1 MILKSFKYF
10 LGLIYLSFFLLIFS
24 PKLRGFQGGTK
35 NIDSDSVDINEE
47 KNYNFERRRIYF
59 DGDLPW
65 AKTKEGYQLL
75 AEGSMEQ
82 AKRFADSCLQ
92 NALMSKSFAD
102 KMDAYALVS
111 AFYEKKQDFGRSLF
125 FKKKELL
132 IRDTLLSL
140 NNFES
145 IQRLRQE
152 FDLERKDA
160 QIEKQKETIAQQ
172 TKIWR
177 GLIAV
182 TLLMAVGILFL
193 LYFARQSRKSKE
205 RNALLLK
212 ELNHRV
218 KNNLQTVS
226 SIMRLQ
232 ARQVKDPMVKEV
244 LQESQARLDALSLIH
259 QQLYRTDDVE
269 KINLE
274 KFIHDLIDK
283 LLLTHDLMDK
293 PFERNI
299 SIEKTP
305 LNVDV
310 ALPMGLI
317 INELLTNSFK
327 YAYPSV
333 SDAKLTIQ
341 LQNKKFHYADNG
353 EGLPKNFAP
362 EKTPTFGTQLIMS
375 LSKQLRAK
383 LKFYNLDG
391 ANCDITLP

>member
-1 MILKSFKYF
+1 MKYF
-10 LGLIYLSFFLLIFS
+10 FLCLLFFSLFLS
-24 PKLRGFQGGTK
+24 PKLRGFQGNNK
-35 NIDSDSVDINEE
+35 SVDLDSVDIKDE
-47 KNYNFERRRIYF
+47 KKYNFERRRIYF
-59 DGDLPW
+59 EGDLPW
-65 AKTKEGYQLL
+65 EKTKEGYQLL
-75 AEGSMEQ
+75 EEGSMDQ

-92 NALMSKSFAD
+92 KALMSKSFTD

-152 FDLERKDA
+152 FDLERKDT
-160 QIEKQKETIAQQ
+160 QIEKQQQ
-172 TKIWR
+172 EINQQKKIWR
-177 GLIAV
+177 GLIAI
-182 TLLMAVGILFL
+182 TMLMAVGILFL
-193 LYFARQSRKSKE
+193 LYFVRQSRRSKE

-232 ARQVKDPMVKEV
+232 ARQIKDPAVKEV
-244 LQESQARLDALSLIH
+244 LHESQARLDALSLIH

-269 KINLE
+269 NINLE

-293 PFERNI
+293 PFERDI

-305 LNVDV
+305 LSVDV
-310 ALPMGLI
+310 ALPLGLV

-333 SDAKLTIQ
+333 SEAKLTIH
-341 LQNKKFHYADNG
+341 LQKKKFHYADNG
-353 EGLPKNFAP
+353 EGLPKDFTP
-362 EKTPTFGTQLIMS
+362 EKTPTFGTQLIIS

-383 LKFYNLDG
+383 LKFYNLGG

>member
-1 MILKSFKYF
+1 MKYSF
-10 LGLIYLSFFLLIFS
+10 LYLLFFLLLLS
-24 PKLRGFQGGTK
+24 PKLRGFQGKAKG
-35 NIDSDSVDINEE
+35 IDLDSVDINEE
-47 KNYNFERRRIYF
+47 KKYNFERRRIYF
-59 DGDLPW
+59 EGDLPW
-65 AKTKEGYQLL
+65 EKTKEGYQLL
-75 AEGSMEQ
+75 EEGSMEQ

-92 NALMSKSFAD
+92 KALLSKSFTD

-152 FDLERKDA
+152 FDLERKDT
-160 QIEKQKETIAQQ
+160 QIEKQQQ
-172 TKIWR
+172 EIDQQKKIWR

-182 TLLMAVGILFL
+182 TMLMAVGILFL
-193 LYFARQSRKSKE
+193 LYFVRQSRRSKE

-232 ARQVKDPMVKEV
+232 ARQIKDPMVKEV
-244 LQESQARLDALSLIH
+244 LHESQARLDALSLIH

-269 KINLE
+269 NINLE

-305 LNVDV
+305 LSVDV
-310 ALPMGLI
+310 ALPLGLI

-333 SDAKLTIQ
+333 SEAKLTIQ
-341 LQNKKFHYADNG
+341 LQKKKFHYSDNG
-353 EGLPKNFAP
+353 AGLPNNFAP

-383 LKFYNLDG
+383 LKFYNLGG
-391 ANCDITLP
+391 ANCDIILP

>member
-1 MILKSFKYF
+1 MKYYF
-10 LGLIYLSFFLLIFS
+10 PYLLFFLLFLS
-24 PKLRGFQGGTK
+24 PKLRGFQGNPK
-35 NIDSDSVDINEE
+35 SIDLDSVDIKEE
-47 KNYNFERRRIYF
+47 KKYNFERRRIYF

-65 AKTKEGYQLL
+65 EKTKEGYQLL
-75 AEGSMEQ
+75 SEGSIDQ
-82 AKRFADSCLQ
+82 AKRFADSCLRK
-92 NALMSKSFAD
+92 ALMSTSFTD

-160 QIEKQKETIAQQ
+160 QIEKQNETINQQ
-172 TKIWR
+172 NRIWR
-177 GLIAV
+177 GLIGI
-182 TLLMAVGILFL
+182 TMLMAVGILFL
-193 LYFARQSRKSKE
+193 LYFARQSRRAKE

-232 ARQVKDPMVKEV
+232 ARQIKDPMVKEV
-244 LQESQARLDALSLIH
+244 LNESQARLDALSLIH

-269 KINLE
+269 NINLE

-283 LLLTHDLMDK
+283 LLLTHDLLDK

-305 LNVDV
+305 MSVDV

-333 SDAKLTIQ
+333 SEAKLTIQ
-341 LQNKKFHYADNG
+341 LQKKKFHYADNG
-353 EGLPKNFAP
+353 EGLPNNFSP
-362 EKTPTFGTQLIMS
+362 EKTPTFGTQLIVS

>member
-1 MILKSFKYF
+1 MRYCFFCF
-10 LGLIYLSFFLLIFS
+10 LFFLLFLS
-24 PKLRGFQGGTK
+24 PKLRGFQGTTK
-35 NIDSDSVDINEE
+35 SIDLDSVDINEE
-47 KNYNFERRRIYF
+47 KKYNFERRRIYF

-65 AKTKEGYQLL
+65 EKTKEGYQLL
-75 AEGSMEQ
+75 EEGSMDQ
-82 AKRFADSCLQ
+82 AKRFVDSCLQ
-92 NALMSKSFAD
+92 KALMSKSFTD

-160 QIEKQKETIAQQ
+160 QIEKQKETIDQQ
-172 TKIWR
+172 NKIWK
-177 GLIAV
+177 GLIAI
-182 TLLMAVGILFL
+182 TMLMAVGILFL
-193 LYFARQSRKSKE
+193 LYFARQSRRSKE

-232 ARQVKDPMVKEV
+232 ARQIKDPVVKEV
-244 LQESQARLDALSLIH
+244 LHESQARLDALSLIH

-269 KINLE
+269 NINLE

-293 PFERNI
+293 PFERSI

-305 LNVDV
+305 LSVDV

-333 SDAKLTIQ
+333 SEAKLTIH
-341 LQNKKFHYADNG
+341 LQKKKFHYADNG
-353 EGLPKNFAP
+353 DGLPKNFSP
-362 EKTPTFGTQLIMS
+362 EKTSTFGTQLIMS

>member
-1 MILKSFKYF
+1 MKYSFPYLLLFIL
-10 LGLIYLSFFLLIFS
+10 LLS
-24 PKLRGFQGGTK
+24 PKLRGFQGIA
-35 NIDSDSVDINEE
+35 NSIDLDSIDINEE
-47 KNYNFERRRIYF
+47 KKYNFERRRIYF
-59 DGDLPW
+59 EGDLPW

-75 AEGSMEQ
+75 ADGSLES

-92 NALMSKSFAD
+92 NANNSKSFTD
-102 KMDAYALVS
+102 KIDAYALVS

-152 FDLERKDA
+152 FDLEKKDA
-160 QIEKQKETIAQQ
+160 QIEKQKETIEQQ
-172 TKIWR
+172 SKIWR
-177 GLIAV
+177 GLIAI

-193 LYFARQSRKSKE
+193 LYFARQSRRAKE
-205 RNALLLK
+205 HNALLLK

-232 ARQVKDPMVKEV
+232 ARQIKDPMVKEV
-244 LQESQARLDALSLIH
+244 LNESQARLDALSLIH
-259 QQLYRTDDVE
+259 QQLYRTDDIE
-269 KINLE
+269 NINLE

-283 LLLTHDLMDK
+283 LLFTHDLMDK

-299 SIEKTP
+299 SIEKIP
-305 LNVDV
+305 LSIDV
-310 ALPMGLI
+310 ALPLGLI

-333 SDAKLTIQ
+333 SEAKLTIQ
-341 LQNKKFHYADNG
+341 LQKKKFHYADNG
-353 EGLPKNFAP
+353 EGLPKNFSP
-362 EKTPTFGTQLIMS
+362 EKTATFGTQLIIS

-391 ANCDITLP
+391 ANCDIILP

>member
-1 MILKSFKYF
+1 MKYYF
-10 LGLIYLSFFLLIFS
+10 PYLLVFLLFLS
-24 PKLRGFQGGTK
+24 PKLRGFQGNPK
-35 NIDSDSVDINEE
+35 SIDLDSVDIKEE
-47 KNYNFERRRIYF
+47 KKYNFERRRIYF

-65 AKTKEGYQLL
+65 EKTKEGYQLL
-75 AEGSMEQ
+75 SEGSMDQ
-82 AKRFADSCLQ
+82 AKRFADSCLRK
-92 NALMSKSFAD
+92 ALMSTSFTD

-111 AFYEKKQDFGRSLF
+111 AFYEKKQDFNRSLF
-125 FKKKELL
+125 YKKKELL
-132 IRDTLLSL
+132 TQDTLLSL
-140 NNFES
+140 NNFDA

-152 FDLERKDA
+152 FDSERKDNE
-160 QIEKQKETIAQQ
+160 IKKQQDTIDGQYR
-172 TKIWR
+172 IWK

-182 TLLMAVGILFL
+182 TFLMAAAILFL
-193 LYFARQSRKSKE
+193 LYFARQSRRAKE

-232 ARQVKDPMVKEV
+232 ARQIKDPLVKEV

-269 KINLE
+269 NIYLE
-274 KFIHDLIDK
+274 KFINDLIDK
-283 LLLTHDLMDK
+283 LLLTHNLLDK

-299 SIEKTP
+299 SIEKKP
-305 LNVDV
+305 LSVDV

-333 SDAKLTIQ
+333 SDATLTIVFEK
-341 LQNKKFHYADNG
+341 KKFHYADNG
-353 EGLPKNFAP
+353 SGLPKDFTP
-362 EKTPTFGTQLIMS
+362 EKTPTFGTQLIVS
-375 LSKQLRAK
+375 LSKQLRGK

-391 ANCDITLP
+391 ANCDIILP

>member
-1 MILKSFKYF
+1 MKYLF
-10 LGLIYLSFFLLIFS
+10 LYLLFFLIFLS
-24 PKLRGFQGGTK
+24 PKLRGFQGNAK
-35 NIDSDSVDINEE
+35 SIDLDSVDINEE
-47 KNYNFERRRIYF
+47 KKYNIERRRIYF
-59 DGDLPW
+59 EGDLPW
-65 AKTKEGYQLL
+65 EKTKEGYQLL
-75 AEGSMEQ
+75 EEGSMEQ
-82 AKRFADSCLQ
+82 AKRFADSSLQ
-92 NALMSKSFAD
+92 KALVSKSFTD
-102 KMDAYALVS
+102 KIDAYALVS
-111 AFYEKKQDFGRSLF
+111 AFYEKKQDFGRALF
-125 FKKKELL
+125 YKKKEQLT
-132 IRDTLLSL
+132 RDTLLSL
-140 NNFES
+140 NNFDA

-152 FDLERKDA
+152 FDLERKDT
-160 QIEKQKETIAQQ
+160 QIEQQQQEINQQK
-172 TKIWR
+172 KIWR

-193 LYFARQSRKSKE
+193 LYFARQSRRAKE

-232 ARQVKDPMVKEV
+232 ARQIKDPAVKEV
-244 LQESQARLDALSLIH
+244 LHESQARLDALSLIH

-269 KINLE
+269 NINLE
-274 KFIHDLIDK
+274 KFIFDLIDK

-293 PFERNI
+293 PFERDI
-299 SIEKTP
+299 SIEKIP
-305 LNVDV
+305 LSVDV

-333 SDAKLTIQ
+333 SKAKITIH
-341 LQNKKFHYADNG
+341 LQKKKFHYADNG
-353 EGLPKNFAP
+353 EGLPKNFTP
-362 EKTPTFGTQLIMS
+362 EKTATFGTQLIVS
-375 LSKQLRAK
+375 LSKQLRGK

>member
-1 MILKSFKYF
+1 MKYYF
-10 LGLIYLSFFLLIFS
+10 PYLLVFLLFLS
-24 PKLRGFQGGTK
+24 PKLRGFQGNPK
-35 NIDSDSVDINEE
+35 SIDLDSVDIKEE
-47 KNYNFERRRIYF
+47 KKYNFERRRIYF

-65 AKTKEGYQLL
+65 EKTKEGYQLL
-75 AEGSMEQ
+75 EDGSIDQ
-82 AKRFADSCLQ
+82 AKRFVDSCLRK
-92 NALMSKSFAD
+92 ALMSNSFTD

-160 QIEKQKETIAQQ
+160 QIEKQTETINQQ
-172 TKIWR
+172 NRIWR
-177 GLIAV
+177 GLIGI
-182 TLLMAVGILFL
+182 TMLMAVGILFL
-193 LYFARQSRKSKE
+193 LYFARQSRRAKE

-232 ARQVKDPMVKEV
+232 ARQIKDPMVKEV
-244 LQESQARLDALSLIH
+244 LNESQARLDALSLIH

-269 KINLE
+269 NINLE

-283 LLLTHDLMDK
+283 LLLTHDLLDK

-305 LNVDV
+305 MSVDV

-333 SDAKLTIQ
+333 SEAKLTIQ
-341 LQNKKFHYADNG
+341 LQKKKFHYADNG

-362 EKTPTFGTQLIMS
+362 EKTSTFGTQLIVS

-383 LKFYNLDG
+383 LKLYNLDG

>member
-1 MILKSFKYF
+1 MKRILFGLSVSLF
-10 LGLIYLSFFLLIFS
+10 LSL
-24 PKLRGFQGGTK
+24 KLNGFQATATAM
-35 NIDSDSVDINEE
+35 NIDSININEE
-47 KNYNFERRRIYF
+47 KNYNFERRKIYF
-59 DGDLPW
+59 EGDLPW
-65 AKTKEGYQLL
+65 EKTKEGYELI

-92 NALMSKSFAD
+92 KAMSSKLLAD
-102 KMDAYALVS
+102 KMDAYGLVS
-111 AFYEKKQDFGRSLF
+111 AFYERKQDLGRSLF
-125 FKKKELL
+125 YKKKELL
-132 IRDTLLSL
+132 TRDTLLSL
-140 NNFES
+140 NNFDA
-145 IQRLRQE
+145 IQRIRQE
-152 FDLERKDA
+152 FDSERKDNE
-160 QIEKQKETIAQQ
+160 IKKQQDTIAEQYR
-172 TKIWR
+172 IWK
-177 GLIAV
+177 GLIVV
-182 TLLMAVGILFL
+182 TLLMGAAILFL
-193 LYFARQSRKSKE
+193 LYFARQARRSKE

-232 ARQVKDPMVKEV
+232 ARQIKDPLVKEV

-269 KINLE
+269 NINLE
-274 KFIHDLIDK
+274 KFINDLIDR
-283 LLLTHDLMDK
+283 LLLTHNLLDK

-299 SIEKTP
+299 SIEKKP
-305 LNVDV
+305 LSVDV

-333 SDAKLTIQ
+333 SEAKLTIVFE
-341 LQNKKFHYADNG
+341 NKKFHYADNG
-353 EGLPKNFAP
+353 DGLPKDFTP
-362 EKTPTFGTQLIMS
+362 EKTPTFGTQLIIS
-375 LSKQLRAK
+375 LAKQLRGK